1 MDLAPVV
8 ERKIDHRQRRG
19 REFLDQALARLDVAG
34 GHQQGGEIGEGTRL
48 TRTSMLEVMKDDYVR
63 TARAKGLRE
72 SIVVPRHMMRNAL
85 IPVIT
90 IIGPAAADLVTGSI
104 IIETI
109 FNAPGIGKEFVTA
122 IGKRDYSVIMGL
134 TVFYAVLIA
143 LANVLVDLSYGFID
157 PRIRRR

>member
-1 MDLAPVV
+1 
-8 ERKIDHRQRRG
+8 
-19 REFLDQALARLDVAG
+19 
-34 GHQQGGEIGEGTRL
+34 
-48 TRTSMLEVMKDDYVR
+48 MLEIMRNDFVR
-63 TARAKGLRE
+63 TARSKGLRE
-72 SIVVPRHMMRNAL
+72 RIVVGRHMMRNAL
-85 IPVIT
+85 IPVVT
-90 IIGPAAADLVTGSI
+90 IIGPATADLVTGSI

-143 LANVLVDLSYGFID
+143 IANVLVDLSYGFID